1 MRCGGYRCGARA
13 RVPIVWR
20 GLSLFQ
26 IGSRR
31 SGHRGPRLQLRP
43 LSPDTSLATCRNRYE
58 RKPPAVCL
66 ACVGSYARRPAALA
80 GHARTMRARRWH
92 EAARWALLI
101 GYAGASSMSYRY
113 EPAPPPNP
121 PGTLAQTVRACN
133 TPSQPPLSS
142 TYKPPGAPR
151 ADVPTLCSPRDM
163 PGTR

>member
-1 MRCGGYRCGARA
+1 MAGIGVARVRVCPSCGGVSLTFSD
-13 RVPIVWR
+13 RVPSQWA
-20 GLSLFQ
+20 
-26 IGSRR
+26 SRAAAAAEA
-31 SGHRGPRLQLRP
+31 S